1 MILLCKQ
8 LSIKNFFQ
16 IKYQLNRIVL
26 YNGPDEKSMRIGEV
40 FGTLNHKIGKSIS
53 STGKSIFIDF
63 KKQFYY
69 GTVEFLTFIKYNKI
83 NPDCQS
89 WLNNNILMSPNDPN
103 INCSW
108 IITRKFGSYIT
119 LDFDFIEVKQI
130 DNNYHNIDKLNY
142 NSL

>member
-1 MILLCKQ
+1 MKWLDGIL
-8 LSIKNFFQ
+8 
-16 IKYQLNRIVL
+16 V
-26 YNGPDEKSMRIGEV
+26 YNGPDEKSMLIGKV
-40 FGTLNHKIGKSIS
+40 FGTPNHKIVKSIS

-63 KKQFYY
+63 KQHRIQFISGNIYDWF
-69 GTVEFLTFIKYNKI
+69 TVEFLAFIKYNKI
-83 NPDCQS
+83 NPNCQS

-119 LDFDFIEVKQI
+119 LEFDFIEVKSI
-130 DNNYHNIDKLNY
+130 DNNYYCINKLNY